1 MIIEIWLSWF
11 LLIVNWRQG
20 KETSLP
26 SRRTAE
32 TEKGAERLME
42 AIQLYKVPYSII
54 SLRKLL
60 KCLYY
65 KPHLKPMRIHNIA
78 LIVHDLAFLDQLTP
92 LNPDPKQKHWSLI
105 WIYVV

>member
-1 MIIEIWLSWF
+1 MIIEIRLICY
-11 LLIVNWRQG
+11 LLIVNGWQG

-42 AIQLYKVPYSII
+42 AIQLYKVPHSII

-60 KCLYY
+60 YCNVSITNLTFIQCCGSGSAWIRVD
-65 KPHLKPMRIHNIA
+65 PH
-78 LIVHDLAFLDQLTP
+78 
-92 LNPDPKQKHWSLI
+92 
-105 WIYVV
+105 